1 MDDSQSDPGAS
12 SLALQTQQFLLSEMK
27 LKVFVKVQGGC
38 GPEDI

>member
-1 MDDSQSDPGAS
+1 MDDSQSGPVAS
-12 SLALQTQQFLLSEMK
+12 SLALQTPRFLLSGMK